1 MNWTRKNG
9 LIGFGRSRFVGR
21 FLAVATD
28 EEEEQRSEED
38 GAYY

>member
-1 MNWTRKNG
+1 MNGTGKNG
-9 LIGFGRSRFVGR
+9 LIGFGRSRFVGH

-28 EEEEQRSEED
+28 EEEEQRGEEN